1 MLRSLLP
8 RSKLASNVVSHHHV
22 APSTVIRRASSCLSR
37 SATTSHPLLV
47 AATVAMGTSSRSFH
61 AARPDL
67 ILTATSHGG
76 KGRPK
81 DGQGQ
86 VTPCSITLHFK
97 KPNGEIETVQA
108 NEGDDI
114 VDISWEYDLDIEAAC
129 EKSVACSTCHVILE
143 DDVYDK
149 LEEPSDDEN
158 DMLDL
163 AFGLTDTSRL
173 GCQIKVTKD
182 FDGTTI
188 TLPSATRN
196 LRVDG
201 QLQTDTSLIQRLL
214 LCCRIKN
221 KTETVEWGRKDEF
234 DILAIQIV
242 QSLSQPVKIPR
253 KDLSAH
259 RLHNIFCAQLTDFVR
274 RYELLATPPLTTKCF
289 TSRIPRGSC
298 MPKAKAT
305 LSSTCLTVACMN
317 DLAKSLFLPSSIPG
331 SSAMMRSSCERA
343 PEKEKASWRGK
354 GCEK

>member
-8 RSKLASNVVSHHHV
+8 RSRLVSNVVSNHHV
-22 APSTVIRRASSCLSR
+22 APSTVIARASSCLSR

-47 AATVAMGTSSRSFH
+47 AATVADRSRTTFFRGTSSRSFH
-61 AARPDL
+61 AARRDL

-86 VTPCSITLHFK
+86 VTTFSITLHFK

-201 QLQTDTSLIQRLL
+201 S
-214 LCCRIKN
+214 K
-221 KTETVEWGRKDEF
+221 
-234 DILAIQIV
+234 
-242 QSLSQPVKIPR
+242 P
-253 KDLSAH
+253 
-259 RLHNIFCAQLTDFVR
+259 
-274 RYELLATPPLTTKCF
+274 TPH
-289 TSRIPRGSC
+289 
-298 MPKAKAT
+298 
-305 LSSTCLTVACMN
+305 
-317 DLAKSLFLPSSIPG
+317 
-331 SSAMMRSSCERA
+331 
-343 PEKEKASWRGK
+343 
-354 GCEK
+354 

>member
-8 RSKLASNVVSHHHV
+8 RSRLVSNVVSNHHV
-22 APSTVIRRASSCLSR
+22 APSTVIARASSCLSR

-47 AATVAMGTSSRSFH
+47 AATVADRSRTTFFRGTSSRSFH
-61 AARPDL
+61 AARP
-67 ILTATSHGG
+67 TSHGG

-81 DGQGQ
+81 DGQG
-86 VTPCSITLHFK
+86 ITLHFK

-201 QLQTDTSLIQRLL
+201 S
-214 LCCRIKN
+214 K
-221 KTETVEWGRKDEF
+221 
-234 DILAIQIV
+234 
-242 QSLSQPVKIPR
+242 P
-253 KDLSAH
+253 
-259 RLHNIFCAQLTDFVR
+259 
-274 RYELLATPPLTTKCF
+274 TPH
-289 TSRIPRGSC
+289 
-298 MPKAKAT
+298 
-305 LSSTCLTVACMN
+305 
-317 DLAKSLFLPSSIPG
+317 
-331 SSAMMRSSCERA
+331 
-343 PEKEKASWRGK
+343 
-354 GCEK
+354 